1 MLKKLLKDRIEQ
13 WNWEAQAPK
22 DWHLSWQDHFKPL
35 LIENKLAVIPP
46 WENDFPGKIN
56 IKIKPGMAFGTG
68 HHETT
73 HLILKTLL
81 KENIV
86 GETVLDFG
94 TGSGILSIAAAKLGA
109 LNISAVEFDSDCRIN
124 FFENLDLNGL
134 NGQID
139 YYSMD
144 VLKWKNFD
152 YQYIL
157 FNMNRNIILKRLPGI
172 QIPKDGKMFLT
183 GILDKDE
190 KVVTE
195 KCNSNNL
202 KVIEKQYK
210 GQWACLTVISP

>member
-1 MLKKLLKDRIEQ
+1 
-13 WNWEAQAPK
+13 
-22 DWHLSWQDHFKPL
+22 
-35 LIENKLAVIPP
+35 
-46 WENDFPGKIN
+46 
-56 IKIKPGMAFGTG
+56 KPGMAFGTG

-144 VLKWKNFD
+144 VLKWNNFD

-195 KCNSNNL
+195 KCISNNL
-202 KVIEKQYK
+202 KVVGKQYK
-210 GQWACLTVISP
+210 GQWACLTVISI